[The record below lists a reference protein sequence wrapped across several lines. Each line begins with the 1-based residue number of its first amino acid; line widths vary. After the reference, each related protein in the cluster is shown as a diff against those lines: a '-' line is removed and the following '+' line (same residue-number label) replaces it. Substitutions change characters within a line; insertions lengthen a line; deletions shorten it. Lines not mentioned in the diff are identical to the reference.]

1 MQDMI
6 LLGFLMDGG
15 KTGYQVK
22 KMMES
27 STSFFFNTS
36 LGSIYPAFRKLEREG
51 LVALEESIE
60 DGRLN
65 KIYSITPDGR
75 KKFSEWLAVV
85 PELSKVRDEALL
97 KLFFFREMKPAQRR
111 KQLVRYL
118 ELIRNRIGELAAL
131 KDRLAGLNVDHYQLS
146 TLDFGIS
153 YYAFL
158 LSWHQ
163 EFLEKLGSA

>member
-51 LVALEESIE
+51 LVALEESIGTE
-60 DGRLN
+60 G
-65 KIYSITPDGR
+65 SIKYTR
-75 KKFSEWLAVV
+75 
-85 PELSKVRDEALL
+85 
-97 KLFFFREMKPAQRR
+97 
-111 KQLVRYL
+111 
-118 ELIRNRIGELAAL
+118 
-131 KDRLAGLNVDHYQLS
+131 
-146 TLDFGIS
+146 
-153 YYAFL
+153 
-158 LSWHQ
+158 
-163 EFLEKLGSA
+163 